1 MKRKTRETP
10 KEPGATQSPDLMKEN
25 RFFQDLPPDIQMVI
39 LQVVKFRLSR
49 NPWPEDL
56 GLLDLDDLLDEA
68 ADDVINR
75 SNWKRTI
82 SEWLRFAEK
91 GR

>member
-1 MKRKTRETP
+1 V
-10 KEPGATQSPDLMKEN
+10 KEKL
-25 RFFQDLPPDIQMVI
+25 FFQDLPLDIQMVV
-39 LQVVKFRLSR
+39 LQGVKFRLSR
-49 NPWPEDL
+49 EPWPEDL